1 MAWITQ
7 GWRFRPRDHAPH
19 AWGRLGAFVD
29 GVYAIAATL
38 LVIELRPPED
48 APPGELG
55 SELLGLGPQY
65 WAYAIGFV
73 QMVAGWLQSRRL
85 DAWMRGVDHYATL
98 LVLVTVGIYAL
109 TPFSTI
115 VLAQAFGSEDRHD
128 LGTAVRLMALLLL
141 VALLAF
147 AGLLLYARGTGLLRS
162 DVDPAALSL
171 YLRTAVFVVPLVPL
185 VAFAASYVTP
195 WLALGLL
202 VLLNLLGLLPLESHR
217 PPDGVDRGPRPPSRL
232 RRPAPPSR

>member
-1 MAWITQ
+1 MAWITR

-19 AWGRLGAFVD
+19 GWGRLGAFVD

-38 LVIELRPPED
+38 LVIELRPPAD

-55 SELLGLGPQY
+55 SELLHLGPEY

-98 LVLVTVGIYAL
+98 LVLVSVGIYAL
-109 TPFSTI
+109 TPFSTV
-115 VLAQAFGSEDRHD
+115 VLAHALGSPDRAD
-128 LGTAVRLMALLLL
+128 LGTAVRLIALLLL

-147 AGLLLYARGTGLLRS
+147 AALLLYARAAGLLRS
-162 DVDPAALSL
+162 DVDPDALSL
-171 YLRTAVFVVPLVPL
+171 YLRTAVLVVPLVPVL
-185 VAFAASYVTP
+185 AFALSYATP
-195 WLALGLL
+195 WLGLGLL
-202 VLLNLLGLLPLESHR
+202 VVLNLLGLLPLEAHR
-217 PPDGVDRGPRPPSRL
+217 PPDGVDRGPRPTSRWHRSA
-232 RRPAPPSR
+232 RR